1 MAIEGNLRDMNLASI
16 IQHQCQEVA
25 SSQVALEWRGKT
37 GTLYFGDGEVI
48 HAATATLS
56 GEDAVYELLRWTEGT
71 FRVTPSPVT
80 PERTIHKNW
89 SNLLLDGM
97 QRIDEGGSSMADRW
111 EQLAHELRG
120 VSAVNGS
127 VIVARDGVVLA
138 ADMDSDPER
147 EGAVAVFV
155 GNAAHEIGEVLELG
169 SFDWG
174 VVTMGQDRMFI
185 TDQPTFCIGAL
196 LGERA
201 SPTLIA
207 DEARRVLEHHKN

>member
-16 IQHQCQEVA
+16 IQHQCQEMA
-25 SSQVALEWRGKT
+25 SSQVVLEWRGKT
-37 GTLYFGDGEVI
+37 GTLYFGEGEVV
-48 HAATATLS
+48 HATTATLS
-56 GEDAVYELLRWTEGT
+56 GEDAVFELLRWTEGT
-71 FRVTPSPVT
+71 FRVSPSLIT
-80 PERTIHKNW
+80 QERTIVKNW

-120 VSAVNGS
+120 VSAVSGS
-127 VIVARDGVVLA
+127 VVVARDGVVLA
-138 ADMDSDPER
+138 ADLDGDPER

-155 GNAAHEIGEVLELG
+155 GNAAREIGEVLALG

-174 VVTMGQDRMFI
+174 VVATNQERMLI
-185 TDQPTFCIGAL
+185 TDQPSFCIGAP

-201 SPTLIA
+201 SPALIA
-207 DEARRVLEHHKN
+207 DEVRRVLERHQN